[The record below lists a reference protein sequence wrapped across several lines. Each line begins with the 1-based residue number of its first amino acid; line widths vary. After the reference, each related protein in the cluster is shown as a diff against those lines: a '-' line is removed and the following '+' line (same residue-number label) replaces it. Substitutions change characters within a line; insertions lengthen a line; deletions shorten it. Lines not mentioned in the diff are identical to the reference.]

1 MKTHSLLYVA
11 IIFFVILG
19 SSCRKDFNFE
29 DSTGNLSFSK
39 DTVYLDTVFSTINSS
54 TYGFKV
60 YNKSNTD
67 LQIPTIKLAKGANSY
82 YKLNVD
88 GQAGES
94 FTNTPLYAKDSLYI
108 FVEINVPNTK
118 VSDFLYTDA
127 ILFDSGSNTQ
137 KVELVSLVKNAI
149 FLFPTKF
156 EDGTT
161 ETIVLKLEESNEELT
176 REGFSLKEDDLH
188 FTASKPYVIYGYAT
202 VPKNE
207 TLIIDAGARIYFHKN
222 SGILIKDNASIKV
235 NGKLSADENL
245 LENEVIFE
253 ADRLEP
259 SYTNVAG
266 QWSGLWIEKGS
277 TNNTINYA
285 TIKNASIG
293 IYING
298 KRESNT
304 TTLTLSNTQIYNSLQ
319 TNIYALNSNIEAYNC
334 VIANAGYASLQLKQ
348 AGTYN
353 FNHTTIANYWSR
365 TYRTGTALQIN
376 NTSTNNTATTLEVNF
391 TNSII
396 DGNATNELLLIES
409 PSNPLSFKFTNC
421 IIKFDTKVTSNLYN
435 FKDELHYTLPYISAE
450 TAFANPLKNN
460 FKIQNNS
467 VAIDNADKNNALKTP
482 LDIKG
487 NNRTI
492 SPDIGAYEFSP
503 NN

>member
-1 MKTHSLLYVA
+1 MKAHSLLYIA

-19 SSCRKDFNFE
+19 NSCRKDFNFE
-29 DSTGNLSFSK
+29 NSTGNLSFSK

-67 LQIPTIKLAKGANSY
+67 VQIPKIELAKGVHSY

-88 GQAGES
+88 GQAGDS

-108 FVEINVPNTK
+108 FVEIHALNVESSN
-118 VSDFLYTDA
+118 FLYTDA
-127 ILFDSGSNTQ
+127 VLFDSGNNTQ
-137 KVELVSLVKNAI
+137 KVELVSLVKDAI

-161 ETIVLKLEESNEELT
+161 ETIILTLDENNEELT
-176 REGFSLKEDDLH
+176 KEGFALTDQNLN
-188 FTASKPYVIYGYAT
+188 FTANKPYVIYGYAT
-202 VPKNE
+202 IPENE
-207 TLIIDAGARIYFHKN
+207 TLTIEAGARIYFHKN
-222 SGILIKDNASIKV
+222 SGILIKDQASIQV
-235 NGKLSADENL
+235 NGKLSTNQDL

-259 SYTNVAG
+259 SYKNVAG
-266 QWSGLWIEKGS
+266 QWGGLWFTKGS
-277 TNNTINYA
+277 INNSINYA

-298 KRESNT
+298 KTENKT

-319 TNIYALNSNIEAYNC
+319 TNVYALNSNIDVYNC
-334 VIANAGYASLQLKQ
+334 IIANAGFASLQLKQ
-348 AGTYN
+348 TGTYN
-353 FNHTTIANYWSR
+353 FNHTTIANYWTK

-376 NTSTNNTATTLEVNF
+376 NTSTTSVANTLEANF

-396 DGNATNELLLIES
+396 DGNATNELLLLES
-409 PSNPLSFKFTNC
+409 SSNVLNFKFTNC
-421 IIKFDTKVTSNLYN
+421 IIKFDTEITSNLYN
-435 FKDELHYTLPYISAE
+435 FKDITHYILPYISAE
-450 TAFANPLKNN
+450 TAFINPLKHN
-460 FKIQNNS
+460 FEIKNNS
-467 VAIDNADKNNALKTP
+467 AAIDNADKNSALKIP
-482 LDIKG
+482 LDING
-487 NNRTI
+487 NSRTS
-492 SPDIGAYEFSP
+492 SPDIGAYEFAP